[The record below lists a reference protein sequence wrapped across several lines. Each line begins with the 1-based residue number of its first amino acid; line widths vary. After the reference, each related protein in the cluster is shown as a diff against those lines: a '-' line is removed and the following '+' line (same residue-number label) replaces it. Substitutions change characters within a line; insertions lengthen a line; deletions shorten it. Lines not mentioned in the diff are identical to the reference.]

1 MNEKFFTLPEEK
13 RERIINAGLKCFA
26 KGGYKHT
33 VTDDIAAQAEIS
45 KGLLFHYFGNKK
57 ELYEYLFGYSIRFVK
72 ERMEAVSALKGDDFF
87 NIIQTATLV
96 KTNMMKE
103 HPYVFDFIIKAYYDE
118 SAPSMECIEGLYT
131 VTLKENTD
139 LILEQ
144 VGKEKFK
151 EGADLE
157 LLTNMIYWMA
167 DGFMLRQQRAGNL
180 YDMNTI
186 SAQFGAAMQELRR
199 AFYKE
204 EYI

>member
-33 VTDDIAAQAEIS
+33 VTDDIAAQAGIS

-57 ELYEYLFGYSIRFVK
+57 ELYEYLFDYGIRFIK
-72 ERMEAVSALKGDDFF
+72 ERMETLSALKGDDFF
-87 NIIQTATLV
+87 DIIQTATLV

-118 SAPSMECIEGLYT
+118 SAPVMERIEGVYA
-131 VTLKENTD
+131 VTLKENTE
-139 LILEQ
+139 LILGQ

-180 YDMNTI
+180 YEIDAI
-186 SAQFGAAMQELRR
+186 STQFGAAMLELRR

-204 EYI
+204 EYV